1 MFISNFGGDP
11 VTQFNLKTFKQFNE
25 VAPSS
30 DCDCN

>member
-11 VTQFNLKTFKQFNE
+11 VTQLHFKTFKKINE

-30 DCDCN
+30 E